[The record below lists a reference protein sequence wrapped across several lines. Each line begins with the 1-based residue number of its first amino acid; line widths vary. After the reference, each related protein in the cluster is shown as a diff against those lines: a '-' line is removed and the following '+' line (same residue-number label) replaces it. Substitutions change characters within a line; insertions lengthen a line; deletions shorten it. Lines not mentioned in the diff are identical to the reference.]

1 MLDQLGQVLLADP
14 VLRLDV
20 EQDDPEQCFF

>member
-1 MLDQLGQVLLADP
+1 MLDQLGQVLLADS